1 LRLGTSSPVRGTVFD
16 LAAEG
21 SMTDRIGLES
31 LVHELRDFVLEA
43 KHGLDDEIR
52 AYPTPIPRCDE
63 QFNHLY
69 EQRSRLSDVAARIK
83 AICAE
88 PDDRELVQFIDE
100 FIASARLTDD
110 ALEPALRRRLR
121 AALATSSSPCAG

>member
-43 KHGLDDEIR
+43 KHALDDEIR
-52 AYPTPIPRCDE
+52 AYPTPIPRCDA